1 MKEASIPTKFQH
13 LKTRLALALLR
24 GIGTFGRGLMYL
36 GKKVSPF
43 FIRVFSLFSTI
54 FLLPLYKFNLLLRL
68 RIGRLMLSARGFFFL
83 LFTNRYVFHAAII
96 LISVFTVAGQLQAK
110 KAVAMDTSTHSL
122 LYALVTR
129 GQDEIIEE
137 TAQPTHLNQ
146 GISYLGA
153 DTIEA
158 VPHVDF
164 DYELETEEQPI
175 ADLTVPG
182 SIAIL
187 PGGDIEGVPGE
198 KIIPS
203 RNSIE
208 TYVVQPGDTLAS
220 IAARFGLNVGTVVW
234 ANNLKNTAI
243 IRPGDSLK
251 ILPVSGVLHTIKK
264 GETLAKISTS
274 YKINADEIA
283 LANRLDGT
291 ALAVNQEILIPGGS
305 PIEAP
310 KPKPAPVVVGN
321 PSKKV
326 SVRTDIPVSKISNK
340 SYDVYQEVANNQS
353 DNRPKPEDLPADS
366 SRSRLLWPTKLRR
379 INQYYG
385 WKHTGVDIDGDYVDP
400 IYASED
406 GVVKEAGWNSGGYG
420 LQIVIDHENGMK
432 TRYAHASKIFV
443 AAGDKVK
450 RGEVIAMV
458 GTTGR
463 STGTHLHYEVYVN
476 GKRQNPLAYTK

>member
-1 MKEASIPTKFQH
+1 
-13 LKTRLALALLR
+13 LAR
-24 GIGTFGRGLMYL
+24 I
-36 GKKVSPF
+36 GKKASPSLIKF
-43 FIRVFSLFSTI
+43 FSVFANI
-54 FLLPLYKFNLLLRL
+54 FLLPLYKLCLLLRL
-68 RIGRLMLSARGFFFL
+68 RIGKLILSARGFFFL
-83 LFTNRYVFHAAII
+83 LFTNRYVFHTAII

-137 TAQPTHLNQ
+137 TAQPANHNQ

-164 DYELETEEQPI
+164 DYELGLEEHPI

-182 SIAIL
+182 SIALL
-187 PGGDIEGVPGE
+187 PGGDIEGIPGE

-220 IAARFGLNVGTVVW
+220 IAAKFGLNVGTVVW

-243 IRPGDSLK
+243 IRPGDSLT
-251 ILPVSGVLHTIKK
+251 ILPISGVLHTVKK
-264 GETLAKISTS
+264 GETVGKIATS
-274 YKINADEIA
+274 YKINVDEIA
-283 LANRLDGT
+283 AANRLNGST
-291 ALAVNQEILIPGGS
+291 LAVGQSIIIPGGS
-305 PIEAP
+305 PIEPP

-321 PSKKV
+321 PTKKV
-326 SVRTDIPVSKISNK
+326 TVRTDIPVSKISNK
-340 SYDVYQEVANNQS
+340 SYDVYQEVTSNQS
-353 DNRPKPEDLPADS
+353 DDRPKPADLPSDA
-366 SRSRLLWPTKLRR
+366 SRSRLLWPTKLRV

-385 WKHTGVDIDGDYVDP
+385 WKHTGVDIDGDYTDP

-406 GVVKEAGWNSGGYG
+406 GVIKEAGWNSGGYG
-420 LQIVIDHENGMK
+420 LQIVIDHDNGMK
-432 TRYAHASKIFV
+432 TRYAHASKLFV